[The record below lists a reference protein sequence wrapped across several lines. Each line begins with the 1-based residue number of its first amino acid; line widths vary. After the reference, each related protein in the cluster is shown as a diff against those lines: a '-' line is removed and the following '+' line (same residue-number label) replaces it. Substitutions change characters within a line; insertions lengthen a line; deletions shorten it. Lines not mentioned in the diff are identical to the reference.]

1 MNGVIFLKKICRIS
15 TKRAMRPWR
24 IDEYG
29 KEGHSDICLEFFIP
43 AKDPLFS
50 KQPYYL
56 FETFADRDVLW
67 A

>member
-1 MNGVIFLKKICRIS
+1 
-15 TKRAMRPWR
+15 MRPWR